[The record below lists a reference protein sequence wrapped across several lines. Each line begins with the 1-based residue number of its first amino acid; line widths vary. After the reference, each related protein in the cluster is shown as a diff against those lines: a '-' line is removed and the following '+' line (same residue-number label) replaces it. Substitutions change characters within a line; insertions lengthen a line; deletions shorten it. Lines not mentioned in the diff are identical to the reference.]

1 MRLQIPMVFPQQ
13 PHCAEL
19 PALPL
24 KEATIPAESLPASS
38 LPSKPPSSPARS
50 SPPPQPPL
58 HFCLHSFLQPNS
70 AFKGLLF
77 HLLINFYLPR
87 QREDNTGDGV
97 CDVCCS
103 LTILP
108 ANLLQSQG
116 AYSSHPASCKQPAE
130 LKGPWTQELSVL
142 LPAAP
147 SLTLYS

>member
-1 MRLQIPMVFPQQ
+1 MRLQIPMVSPSNPTVLSSQFYHSKRPQSPQ
-13 PHCAEL
+13 NLFQHLLSLQSRPAPLQGAHLPH
-19 PALPL
+19 
-24 KEATIPAESLPASS
+24 SLLYIFAYIV
-38 LPSKPPSSPARS
+38 
-50 SPPPQPPL
+50 
-58 HFCLHSFLQPNS
+58 LQPNS

-87 QREDNTGDGV
+87 QREDNTEDGV

-116 AYSSHPASCKQPAE
+116 AYSSHPASCKQLAE
-130 LKGPWTQELSVL
+130 LKGPGTQELGVL

-147 SLTLYS
+147 SLKVYS

>member
-1 MRLQIPMVFPQQ
+1 MRLQIPMVSPQQ

-38 LPSKPPSSPARS
+38 PFKAAQLPCKELPSPTVLYIFAYIV
-50 SPPPQPPL
+50 
-58 HFCLHSFLQPNS
+58 LQPNS

-77 HLLINFYLPR
+77 HLLINFYLSR

-103 LTILP
+103 LAILP
-108 ANLLQSQG
+108 ANLFQSQG

-130 LKGPWTQELSVL
+130 LKRPRAQELGVL
-142 LPAAP
+142 LSADP
-147 SLTLYS
+147 SLMFYS